1 MDMDYRNR
9 IELCGRVGSSGVMA
23 VGGASVAH
31 VTLCTNHVYL
41 DVSGAAVVETTWH
54 SVTVWSDRMRG
65 RLEDIGKG
73 DALRVA
79 GRLRGHTHIG
89 SDGLE
94 RRSYEVVADEAE
106 LVGG

>member
-1 MDMDYRNR
+1 MDCMNR
-9 IELCGRVGSSGVMA
+9 IELRGRVGSSGVIA
-23 VGGASVAH
+23 VGGTAVAH
-31 VTLCTNHVYL
+31 VALCTSHVL
-41 DVSGAAVVETTWH
+41 KDASGRPEIETTWH
-54 SVTVWSDRMRG
+54 NVTVWRDRMRG

-73 DALRVA
+73 SVLRVA
-79 GRLRGHTHIG
+79 GRLRGHTYIG